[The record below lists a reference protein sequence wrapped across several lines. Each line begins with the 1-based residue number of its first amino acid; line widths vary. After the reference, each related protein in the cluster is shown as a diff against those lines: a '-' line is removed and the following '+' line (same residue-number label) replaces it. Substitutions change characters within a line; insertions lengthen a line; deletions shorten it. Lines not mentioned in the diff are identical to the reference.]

1 MVNLFG
7 TLGFSAKK
15 FLAAI
20 PAVGQ
25 TIERA
30 VVYTAADK
38 PGDSKKSET
47 AFREVREALAAI
59 VIRCEHR
66 RFSSPWDFGEIVR
79 TLIHDLSREDP
90 RNVIFNLTGGPK
102 TMTVAA
108 TIACLV
114 HGIRVLYVPEEAE
127 GLGTPFALPLLRIRY
142 SEFLTG
148 TQAQVLAAVKKHEPR
163 SLDQLAAF
171 LRRSNATITF
181 HAQRLEEI
189 GALTFLLDP
198 ANRLTRS
205 PRLTLTGE
213 IMLLAEE
220 ALAKRNLRAASI

>member
-25 TIERA
+25 AIEKA

-38 PGDSKKSET
+38 PVDLKRSEQ
-47 AFREVREALAAI
+47 AFHEVKETLAAI

-66 RFSSPWDFGEIVR
+66 KFSSPWDFGEITR
-79 TLIHDLSREDP
+79 TLIHDLSNEDP
-90 RNVIFNLTGGPK
+90 LNVIFNLTGGPK

-114 HGIRVLYVPEEAE
+114 HGVRVIYVPEEAE
-127 GLGTPFALPLLRIRY
+127 GLGTPFVLPLLRIRY
-142 SEFLTG
+142 SEFLTA
-148 TQAQVLAAVKKHEPR
+148 TQAQVLAAVREHEPR
-163 SLDQLAAF
+163 SLDELAAI
-171 LRRSNATITF
+171 LHRSNATISF
-181 HAQRLEEI
+181 HAKRLEGI
-189 GALTFLLDP
+189 GALAFLQDSS
-198 ANRLTRS
+198 NRLVRS
-205 PRLTLTGE
+205 PRLTFTGE
-213 IMLLAEE
+213 IMLLAEQ
-220 ALAKRNLRAASI
+220 ALAKRHPP